1 MFLPIVECIHLPSD
15 EGEAASYLS
24 SLVEQ
29 HPGIAARAER
39 TLATTGSAR
48 AVLGLLIE
56 DGTFERISEDYA
68 RCLEEEV
75 PRFEA
80 DERERAEAYVAAD
93 AEAAQPV

>member
-1 MFLPIVECIHLPSD
+1 MFLPIVECIYIPSD
-15 EGEAASYLS
+15 EGETVTYLS

-39 TLATTGSAR
+39 TLAATSSAR

-56 DGTFERISEDYA
+56 NGTFERISEDYA

-75 PRFEA
+75 RRYEA
-80 DERERAEAYVAAD
+80 EERERAEAYVAAD
-93 AEAAQPV
+93 ADPVRPV